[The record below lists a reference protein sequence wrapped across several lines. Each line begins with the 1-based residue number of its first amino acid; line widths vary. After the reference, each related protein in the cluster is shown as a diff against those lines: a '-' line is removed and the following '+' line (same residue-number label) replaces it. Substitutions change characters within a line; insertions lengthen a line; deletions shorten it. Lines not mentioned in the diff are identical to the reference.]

1 MPAPDQVVLRDIRD
15 DGGTRWLAAS
25 ITDDGDV
32 LVEGCDR
39 GAAVE
44 RLFGSREYEWSWTI
58 PSAHLARLRDALSCG
73 DDVLEGL
80 QASFSG
86 DAAAGL
92 KAFLEHHAIAHE
104 VWSRTG
110 D

>member
-1 MPAPDQVVLRDIRD
+1 MSARDQVVLRDVRH
-15 DGGTRWLAAS
+15 DGDSRWLAAS
-25 ITDDGDV
+25 ITDDGD
-32 LVEGCDR
+32 LLIEGCDR

-44 RLFGSREYEWSWTI
+44 GLFGSREYEWSWTI
-58 PSAHLARLRDALSCG
+58 QSDHLARLRDALGCG
-73 DDVLEGL
+73 DDVLKGL

-92 KAFLEHHAIAHE
+92 KAFLDDHAIAHD

>member
-1 MPAPDQVVLRDIRD
+1 MPARDQVVLRDIRH
-15 DGGTRWLAAS
+15 GGDSRWLAAS
-25 ITDDGDV
+25 LTDDGDL

-39 GAAVE
+39 AAAVE
-44 RLFGSREYEWSWTI
+44 ALFGSREYEWSWTI
-58 PSAHLARLRDALSCG
+58 RSDDLVRLRDALGCG
-73 DDVLEGL
+73 EDVLEGL
-80 QASFSG
+80 QASFSD

-92 KAFLEHHAIAHE
+92 KAFLEDYAIAHE

>member
-1 MPAPDQVVLRDIRD
+1 MPARDQVVLRDIRH
-15 DGGTRWLAAS
+15 GGDSRWLAAS
-25 ITDDGDV
+25 LTDDGD
-32 LVEGCDR
+32 LLIEGCDR

-44 RLFGSREYEWSWTI
+44 GLFGAREYEWSWTI
-58 PSAHLARLRDALSCG
+58 RTADLARLRAALGCS
-73 DDVLEGL
+73 DDVLRGL

-92 KAFLEHHAIAHE
+92 KAFLDDHGVAHD

>member
-1 MPAPDQVVLRDIRD
+1 MPARDQVVLRDMR
-15 DGGTRWLAAS
+15 DGGDSRWLAAS
-25 ITDDGDV
+25 LTDDGD
-32 LVEGCDR
+32 LLIEGCDR

-44 RLFGSREYEWSWTI
+44 GLFGSREYEWSWTI
-58 PSAHLARLRDALSCG
+58 HSGHLARLRDALGCG
-73 DDVLEGL
+73 NDVLKGL

-92 KAFLEHHAIAHE
+92 KAFLDGHAIAHD